1 MSMMPQGDDLKKAVA
16 WITEMLQEKTKKSMS
31 DLICDASRKF
41 DLKPLDE
48 EFLMRNF
55 CKKQ

>member
-1 MSMMPQGDDLKKAVA
+1 MSIMPQGDDLKKAVA
-16 WITEMLQEKTKKSMS
+16 WINEMLREKTEKSIS
-31 DLICDASRKF
+31 ALICDASRKF

-55 CKKQ
+55 RKKD